1 MANEIENMN
10 LRKRIEEELRKMG
23 ISTENLS
30 DDEIGDMIQK
40 KILTIG
46 NQIEKQVASAV
57 QNIGNKVRERTK
69 KQSDQQ
75 ILDLLLA
82 GKTPEEIYEDKQ
94 FRGYSLDDIKEI
106 ESRNLSRILALKLL
120 PVRDISNILGVRVQ
134 TVYSNLRNKT
144 YKGKSILAIIKEK
157 EAEVERR
164 LEEGQSIDE
173 IAGDRELNVDAE
185 AVKYIQGRQQRRK
198 ERKVVAIK
206 NEEEEQ
212 ILSLLLEGKTP
223 EEISMFEQ
231 FKDYPLDS
239 ILLIEERNRLRIL
252 AMQLMPLD
260 EIEKRTGR
268 RVVSIQQNISKYQ
281 IDGKSLAQIRKEK
294 EEEVIRRLNEGQ
306 SIDEILEDKELN
318 VCREGIE
325 SIQTKQSTITWRQ
338 AVLEELLAGKTP
350 EEISQMEQFEGH
362 TVEEVQ
368 RILSKNMLRIQAIQ
382 LVPVQEL
389 ANRFGRKEKSVRVNL
404 RNFEVNGRSI
414 SQIRREKETEIEK
427 RLGEGQSVD
436 DILADRELNV
446 CREGIESVQARLGK
460 KQSKAKK
467 ITRAERQKIVG
478 YLLLGKTTE
487 EIQNLDEFRAFSLSD
502 IEVIRQQNEARI
514 LASQLMPIREIS
526 NMVGVQVNSVYTN
539 IRDFKIDGVSLSEIR
554 RKKELEVERRLKEG
568 QSIDEIL
575 SDTELNV
582 CRQGIEGILFKIEKK
597 KKKGSITAKQTEEL
611 ASDEEQRQSKEQ
623 IEAHRSLEIMRE
635 KYRELSENQNDS
647 SVESDKSK
655 SGEEK
660 PNVAIDDIPEEV
672 QSIIAGIAC
681 GDLDVDSAKEVIANL
696 ASKKVKGRGQV
707 KFGLTEKQE
716 KHLIISQIRK
726 VLAEQGEEYPIDNP
740 EKTILILQE
749 LSKSSLTPNLNTVV
763 KNQLAR
769 RKFDEAEQLCDEYG
783 VIKKDNIPITAYIR
797 GLRRIVRNARVGD
810 LVYRTINSEVSPE
823 DETKFW
829 KLLQEGLKMGHVR
842 REDVILEKSKDGSR
856 KISLDDVWPENS
868 NERSI

>member
-144 YKGKSILAIIKEK
+144 YKGKNILAIIKEK

-597 KKKGSITAKQTEEL
+597 KKKGSITAEQTEEL

-623 IEAHRSLEIMRE
+623 IE
-635 KYRELSENQNDS
+635 
-647 SVESDKSK
+647 
-655 SGEEK
+655 
-660 PNVAIDDIPEEV
+660 P
-672 QSIIAGIAC
+672 
-681 GDLDVDSAKEVIANL
+681 
-696 ASKKVKGRGQV
+696 
-707 KFGLTEKQE
+707 
-716 KHLIISQIRK
+716 
-726 VLAEQGEEYPIDNP
+726 
-740 EKTILILQE
+740 
-749 LSKSSLTPNLNTVV
+749 
-763 KNQLAR
+763 
-769 RKFDEAEQLCDEYG
+769 
-783 VIKKDNIPITAYIR
+783 
-797 GLRRIVRNARVGD
+797 
-810 LVYRTINSEVSPE
+810 
-823 DETKFW
+823 
-829 KLLQEGLKMGHVR
+829 
-842 REDVILEKSKDGSR
+842 
-856 KISLDDVWPENS
+856 
-868 NERSI
+868 